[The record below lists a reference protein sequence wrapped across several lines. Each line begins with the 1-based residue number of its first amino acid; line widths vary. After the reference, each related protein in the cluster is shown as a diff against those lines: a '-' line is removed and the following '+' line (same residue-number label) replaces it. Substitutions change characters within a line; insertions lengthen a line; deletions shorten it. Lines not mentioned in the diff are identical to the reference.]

1 MSQAPAKSELWGHP
15 KGLYVL
21 FTAEMWERFSYYGM
35 RALLVLTL
43 VAATEAANP
52 GFGMSDAD
60 ALSLYGIYT
69 GLVYFTP
76 LLGGWLA
83 DNYLGQR
90 RSILFGGILMAAA
103 QFTLFAATPH
113 SLELFYVGLGLLIAG
128 NGLFKPN
135 ISTIVGDLYPQGDAR
150 RDSAFSIFYMGINL
164 GAFIAPLVTSTLG
177 ESADFGWRWGY
188 FAAGVGMTLAVLTQA
203 FFFPRYLGDVGIVP
217 GAKRD
222 RELTGGVK
230 QPLSKVE
237 HDRLRVILFLFV
249 FVTVFWLAFEQAGG
263 LMNIYA
269 DRYTDRVIGGTEVPA
284 GYFQSL
290 NPLFILLF
298 APVFSFLWMWLNKK
312 DKSPDAPI
320 KVFTGLILTSIGFVF
335 LILGL
340 FEIQVSGKANMMW
353 LILAYLFHTLGEL
366 CISPVGLSLMT
377 KLAPLRL
384 ASLVMG
390 VWFLMPAIAS
400 YLAGMVGAFSENAD
414 KYDFSIQLAQSI
426 GLEAQYSGLLVVF
439 GGVAVGLLFFAAILW
454 MISDMLVNWMHGAER
469 VAPTT
474 VAEGVEQEIEAVAE
488 HEGLGDKANKQ

>member
-76 LLGGWLA
+76 ILGGWLA

-90 RSILFGGILMAAA
+90 RSILFGGILMATA

-135 ISTIVGDLYPQGDAR
+135 ISTIVGELYPQGDAR

-298 APVFSFLWMWLNKK
+298 APMFSFLWMWLNKK

-400 YLAGMVGAFSENAD
+400 YLAGMVGAFSEKAD
-414 KYDFSIQLAQSI
+414 QYEFSINLAQSI
-426 GLEAQYSGLLVVF
+426 GLEPQYSGLLVVF
-439 GGVAVGLLFFAAILW
+439 GGVAVGLLVFAVILW
-454 MISDMLVNWMHGAER
+454 SISGMLVKWMHGAER
-469 VAPTT
+469 V
-474 VAEGVEQEIEAVAE
+474 Q
-488 HEGLGDKANKQ
+488 Q

>member
-60 ALSLYGIYT
+60 ALSLYGLYT

-76 LLGGWLA
+76 ILGGWLA

-90 RSILFGGILMAAA
+90 RSILFGRILMAAA

-390 VWFLMPAIAS
+390 VWFLMPAIAN
-400 YLAGMVGAFSENAD
+400 YLAGMVGAFSEKAD
-414 KYDFSIQLAQSI
+414 QYEFSINLAQSI
-426 GLEAQYSGLLVVF
+426 GLEPQYSGLLVVF
-439 GGVAVGLLFFAAILW
+439 GGVAVGLLVFAVILW
-454 MISDMLVNWMHGAER
+454 SISGMLVKWMHGAER
-469 VAPTT
+469 V
-474 VAEGVEQEIEAVAE
+474 Q
-488 HEGLGDKANKQ
+488 Q